1 MPKKPRKP
9 ILRPLPLPKPPD
21 SYFFS
26 KPCRPFAQGFLLSKH
41 NKGTIP
47 KNRPFVITPY
57 LALSDERSENN
68 DTYACKA
75 HRGKAY
81 KSTST
86 EEQRHRHS
94 VIT

>member
-57 LALSDERSENN
+57 LALSDERSEWI
-68 DTYACKA
+68 DACGIKA
-75 HRGKAY
+75 WKAKAY
-81 KSTST
+81 EGTSSLP
-86 EEQRHRHS
+86 QRR
-94 VIT
+94 